1 MSYDKDSESENNLS
15 DYESEDQTL
24 ENSEEKEYFQKEL
37 ESEDVEDSNNECEN
51 DETEETIESSS
62 SIKESFECVTNR
74 LNNFLNE
81 CRILPNNPNN
91 LPSTDANVL
100 RVSYPPGKYYISHEN
115 YDSFIDYYI
124 DVLTHEE
131 FNYQKY
137 QLNFGERDCDTKPLL
152 LDFDFNYTAN
162 IENRIYDNVIIDIIN
177 IVDNVIVT
185 NFDIEHPISY
195 LFEKNKPTKKD
206 EKTFKDGVHIVYSY
220 PFSPNQRDYIYSQV
234 LEKLKENQTFD
245 NLNVTNSYNDI
256 FDYTTINTNCWMM
269 YGSTKILK
277 KNDKIEICPKY
288 QLTKAFKDGV
298 VKSLKVN
305 NIAKY
310 VKFFSIRKF
319 EIDSPVDVM
328 EGKEFINEFT
338 YKKEKEK
345 KEKKKEYQ
353 DDINDVKSENQ
364 QVFDY
369 SVKETSDINTAKF
382 YLSLIKA
389 SRANEYDSW
398 MRIGWA
404 LKSVHSS
411 LFDDFINFS
420 KLSSKFD
427 LKSCEDI
434 WNRGKCGV
442 GMCNINTLK
451 QYALIDNKE
460 EYLKHLIS
468 NNEYFNNALSGTNSD
483 IANYLIQKLPNY
495 IVTGTKKD
503 RTWYTFE
510 GHMWI
515 KDESLVDVI
524 KIINSSAQEFT
535 NEYNRLIS
543 PEAQKLNDDR
553 KLIIDDINLEIN
565 PETSDYKKSMNDAFN
580 NVEKGFEK
588 AQKKLI
594 ELKNEEKMRMLKLKD
609 KFKKYIFV
617 ANKLKNV
624 SDYTDGIIKAC
635 GNLLHDDNIFGKK
648 KSLMD
653 IMDSNLE
660 LIGFENGI
668 YNTKTNEFRDGQPS
682 DYVSKS
688 TGYKYKEFT
697 NDHPM
702 VKKVYEYFASF
713 QPNPNKCK
721 FLIQIIAN
729 CLRGENNNQ
738 KFYIF
743 YGGGRNGK
751 SVLCEK
757 LLANV
762 FGDYYGTVEPTMVTK
777 SKTSNSLA
785 SPEILEMKG
794 KRIIILSEPE
804 QSEKLQTGIMKRLT
818 GGDTLKGRGILS
830 NQIINF
836 KAQFT
841 PFYLCNIKPEID
853 TTDYGTWRRIS
864 EVGFD
869 IQFIPKSSI
878 PKSGLKEN
886 QRIMD
891 PKVNDYVCDGEFIQ
905 ATMWILLQT
914 LKEINENGGVIIE
927 PEEVINATVEF
938 QSESNN
944 YEGFL
949 NLHYKEDVD
958 GYVELQEMFRK
969 FKMYIKDLQAKFN
982 PTIAE
987 LRGYLKNSRNFKVA
1001 KNQKVIINGVE
1012 TLIRKELV
1020 FGISEI
1026 KEESKINK
1034 ESEID
1039 EE

>member
-1 MSYDKDSESENNLS
+1 
-15 DYESEDQTL
+15 
-24 ENSEEKEYFQKEL
+24 
-37 ESEDVEDSNNECEN
+37 
-51 DETEETIESSS
+51 
-62 SIKESFECVTNR
+62 
-74 LNNFLNE
+74 
-81 CRILPNNPNN
+81 
-91 LPSTDANVL
+91 
-100 RVSYPPGKYYISHEN
+100 
-115 YDSFIDYYI
+115 
-124 DVLTHEE
+124 
-131 FNYQKY
+131 
-137 QLNFGERDCDTKPLL
+137 
-152 LDFDFNYTAN
+152 
-162 IENRIYDNVIIDIIN
+162 
-177 IVDNVIVT
+177 
-185 NFDIEHPISY
+185 
-195 LFEKNKPTKKD
+195 
-206 EKTFKDGVHIVYSY
+206 
-220 PFSPNQRDYIYSQV
+220 
-234 LEKLKENQTFD
+234 
-245 NLNVTNSYNDI
+245 
-256 FDYTTINTNCWMM
+256 
-269 YGSTKILK
+269 
-277 KNDKIEICPKY
+277 
-288 QLTKAFKDGV
+288 
-298 VKSLKVN
+298 
-305 NIAKY
+305 
-310 VKFFSIRKF
+310 
-319 EIDSPVDVM
+319 
-328 EGKEFINEFT
+328 
-338 YKKEKEK
+338 
-345 KEKKKEYQ
+345 
-353 DDINDVKSENQ
+353 
-364 QVFDY
+364 
-369 SVKETSDINTAKF
+369 
-382 YLSLIKA
+382 
-389 SRANEYDSW
+389 
-398 MRIGWA
+398 
-404 LKSVHSS
+404 
-411 LFDDFINFS
+411 
-420 KLSSKFD
+420 
-427 LKSCEDI
+427 
-434 WNRGKCGV
+434 
-442 GMCNINTLK
+442 
-451 QYALIDNKE
+451 
-460 EYLKHLIS
+460 
-468 NNEYFNNALSGTNSD
+468 
-483 IANYLIQKLPNY
+483 
-495 IVTGTKKD
+495 
-503 RTWYTFE
+503 
-510 GHMWI
+510 
-515 KDESLVDVI
+515 
-524 KIINSSAQEFT
+524 
-535 NEYNRLIS
+535 
-543 PEAQKLNDDR
+543 
-553 KLIIDDINLEIN
+553 
-565 PETSDYKKSMNDAFN
+565 MNDAFN

-624 SDYTDGIIKAC
+624 SDYTDNIIKSC
-635 GNLLHDDNIFGKK
+635 GNMLHDDKIFGLK

-697 NDHPM
+697 NDHPT

-891 PKVNDYVCDGEFIQ
+891 PKVNEYVCDGEFIQ

-914 LKEINENGGVIIE
+914 LKEINENGGVIVE

-949 NLHYKEDVD
+949 NLYYKEDVD

-969 FKMYIKDLQAKFN
+969 FKMYIKDLQAKFT

-987 LRGYLKNSRNFKVA
+987 LRGYLKNSRNLKVA
-1001 KNQKVIINGVE
+1001 RNQKVIVNGVE
-1012 TLIRKELV
+1012 TLIKKELV

-1026 KEESKINK
+1026 KEESDF
-1034 ESEID
+1034 D